1 MRRLKNTLI
10 PSLEEDNLCNSIFSG
25 LLGVELQPHVPHAI
39 ELIQG
44 IRSIASHDWR
54 HLDQIPSTTD
64 LSSLPGMFHL
74 LPHHQ
79 ELLDLHHDCKY
90 SVPISAGG
98 GGGGGDKGDNN
109 GDDDYDDEEEDGADP
124 YDTDKTVDDVS
135 PPSDQVEKWEQA
147 LLNKRTQRMASKRWD
162 VIRILFD
169 GLLDCYEKSV
179 VTSVSIT

>member
-1 MRRLKNTLI
+1 VRRLKNTLI

-44 IRSIASHDWR
+44 IHSIASHDWR

-79 ELLDLHHDCKY
+79 ELLDLHHDRKY
-90 SVPISAGG
+90 SVALSAGG
-98 GGGGGDKGDNN
+98 GGGGRDKGD
-109 GDDDYDDEEEDGADP
+109 
-124 YDTDKTVDDVS
+124 DDVMMIMMM
-135 PPSDQVEKWEQA
+135 
-147 LLNKRTQRMASKRWD
+147 RRRRRMAW
-162 VIRILFD
+162 IRMILT
-169 GLLDCYEKSV
+169 K
-179 VTSVSIT
+179 